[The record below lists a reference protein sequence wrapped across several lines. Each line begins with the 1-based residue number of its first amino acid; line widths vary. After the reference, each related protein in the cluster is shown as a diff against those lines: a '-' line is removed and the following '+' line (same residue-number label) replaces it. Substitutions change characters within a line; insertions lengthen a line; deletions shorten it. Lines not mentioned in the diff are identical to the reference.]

1 MSGTVKLTWCALVL
15 VTLPLVA
22 LGDVLVG
29 TNGERFVGKVIEE
42 TSTNVVFESELAG
55 RLVFPQAKIRDLLRS
70 PTIDATNAV
79 PVMVATNVLTNT
91 IAWKPPGVGHDGA
104 DWVQLKSGEW
114 LRGELK
120 YVQNKEVEFDSD
132 EMDLQTLKLKDVR
145 KLYSA
150 HRVFTQF
157 MNQQPVYG
165 QVIISNDIVTVNGA

>member
-42 TSTNVVFESELAG
+42 TSTNVVFESELVG
-55 RLVFPQAKIRDLLRS
+55 RLVIPQAKIRDLLRS
-70 PTIDATNAV
+70 LTMDATNAV
-79 PVMVATNVLTNT
+79 PVMVATNILTNT

-114 LRGELK
+114 LRGQLK
-120 YVQNKEVEFDSD
+120 YIQNKEVEFDSD
-132 EMDLQTLKLKDVR
+132 ELDQQTLKLKDVS
-145 KLYSA
+145 KVYPA
-150 HRVFTQF
+150 HEMFTQF
-157 MNQQPVYG
+157 ENKQPVHG
-165 QVIISNDIVTVNGA
+165 MVV